1 MKELLKHLT
10 LVDFIVEMDDEIKSG
25 KFQFKHY
32 KSKGLQYY
40 VQQQQK
46 QNGKYSYHC
55 LCVRKKHQNE
65 HIVNTRIMLGSVNK
79 TPSQDIREI
88 SMKKYHEFVLKKFGK
103 SIEDFRQEK
112 KKWETLS
119 LD

>member
-10 LVDFIVEMDDEIKSG
+10 LVDFIVETDEEIKSG

-32 KSKGLQYY
+32 KSKGLVFHVSKNTNKNDRSYY
-40 VQQQQK
+40 V
-46 QNGKYSYHC
+46 
-55 LCVRKKHQNE
+55 LMVRKRFLNE
-65 HIVNTRIMLGSVNK
+65 DLVCTTMVLGNVTK
-79 TPSQDIREI
+79 TSESDIHEI

-119 LD
+119 QY

>member
-10 LVDFIVEMDDEIKSG
+10 LVDFIVETDEEIKSG

-32 KSKGLQYY
+32 KSKGLVFHVSRHNKYNKSYY
-40 VQQQQK
+40 V
-46 QNGKYSYHC
+46 
-55 LCVRKKHQNE
+55 LMVRKRFLNE
-65 HIVNTRIMLGSVNK
+65 DLVSTSIVLGNVTK
-79 TPSQDIREI
+79 TSESDIHEI

-119 LD
+119 QY

>member
-10 LVDFIVEMDDEIKSG
+10 LVDFIVETDDEIKSG

-40 VQQQQK
+40 VQQQ
-46 QNGKYSYHC
+46 NGKYGYHC
-55 LCVRKKHQNE
+55 LCVRKRHHNE
-65 HIVNTRIMLGSVNK
+65 HIVNARLMLGSVK
-79 TPSQDIREI
+79 KIPSQDIHEI
-88 SMKKYHEFVLKKFGK
+88 SMKKYHEFVLRKFGK

-119 LD
+119 IN